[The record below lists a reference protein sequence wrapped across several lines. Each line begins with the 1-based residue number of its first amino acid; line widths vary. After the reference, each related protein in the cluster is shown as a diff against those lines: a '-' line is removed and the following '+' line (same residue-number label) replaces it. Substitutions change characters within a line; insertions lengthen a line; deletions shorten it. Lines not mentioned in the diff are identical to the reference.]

1 MNPTI
6 EQQHAIDMAMQGQ
19 SCKVT
24 AYAGAG
30 KTSTLKLIGNA
41 KYNQHGMYLAFNK
54 AIATEA
60 QSKFNH
66 NVKCKTFHSLA
77 YNSVPRWLTNKLKN
91 RRLMSNQLAY
101 RHNLENYH
109 VPVALVKQRGE
120 DDKKRLFNSKHMA
133 NAMLNAVGYFCRSNY
148 DSIQMAHVY
157 AALPDWMDDTYRAE
171 LANVLLPKAYDYWGD
186 ILNPTGVNKL
196 EHDHYLKYWALSNP
210 VINSDFILFDEAQDA
225 DPIMLNVL
233 SKQQAQVIY
242 VGDRHQQIYAF
253 RGAVNAM
260 QSLEIAETRLSQ
272 SFRFGENVAD
282 LANKILFNVLDETI
296 PLRGFE
302 QIDSS
307 VGNVRDEVADAF
319 IYRTNAAALSNMVEL
334 VKIGREPRLEVDT
347 ASLLKNIQDAQKVK
361 SGIKVHDGSVF
372 EGFSN
377 WEEVI
382 EYTEEVSGNDLKPL
396 VSLINSVG
404 EAALIEALMKSN
416 SSDFDC
422 VVTTAHKSK
431 GLEFNKVKLGGD
443 FFYKEAAAP
452 GEKVLSED
460 EARLLY
466 VAATRAKK
474 ELDISALN
482 PLFKA
487 IGYSTKTQPE
497 GRELCAQ

>member
-6 EQQHAIDMAMQGQ
+6 EQRHAIDMSMQGQ

-30 KTSTLKLIGNA
+30 KTSTLNLIGNA

-60 QSKFNH
+60 QCKFNH

-77 YNSVPRWLTNKLKN
+77 FNSVPRWLTNKLKN
-91 RRLMSNQLAY
+91 RRLMLNQLAY
-101 RHNLENYH
+101 RHDLENYH

-120 DDKKRLFNSKHMA
+120 DDKKRLFNSKRMA
-133 NAMLNAVGYFCRSNY
+133 TAMTNAVGYFCRSNY
-148 DSIQMAHVY
+148 NEIQLAHVY

-171 LANVLLPKAYDYWGD
+171 LANVLLPKAYDYWND
-186 ILNPTGVNKL
+186 VLHPTGVNRL

-272 SFRFGENVAD
+272 SFRFGENIAD

-302 QIDSS
+302 QIGSH
-307 VGNVRDEVADAF
+307 VGEVTDLVADAF

-334 VKIGREPRLEVDT
+334 VKLGREPRLEIDT
-347 ASLLKNIQDAQKVK
+347 SLLLKNIEDAKKVK
-361 SGIKVHDGSVF
+361 NGVKVHDGSVF
-372 EGFSN
+372 EGFSS
-377 WEEVI
+377 WEEVT
-382 EYTEEVSGNDLKPL
+382 EYTEEVKGNDLKPL
-396 VSLINSVG
+396 VSLIDKVG
-404 EAALIEALMKSN
+404 EAALIEALLKSN
-416 SSDFDC
+416 SSDYDC

-452 GEKVLSED
+452 GEKILTED

-487 IGYSTKTQPE
+487 IGYQTKIEAEVPV
-497 GRELCAQ
+497 LCAQ

>member
-6 EQQHAIDMAMQGQ
+6 EQQHAIDMALHGQ

-41 KYNQHGMYLAFNK
+41 KSNQYGMYLAFNK

-60 QSKFNH
+60 QSKFNQ

-91 RRLMSNQLAY
+91 RRLMSNQLAS
-101 RHNLENYH
+101 RHDLENYQ

-120 DDKKRLFNSKHMA
+120 DDQKRLFNSKRMA
-133 NAMLNAVGYFCRSNY
+133 TSMMNAVGYFCRSNY
-148 DSIQMAHVY
+148 NEIQLSQVY

-171 LANVLLPKAYDYWGD
+171 LANILLPKAHDYWND
-186 ILNPTGVNKL
+186 ILNPAGINRL

-210 VINSDFILFDEAQDA
+210 VINADFILFDEAQDA

-233 SKQQAQVIY
+233 SKQGAQVIY

-260 QSLEIAETRLSQ
+260 QSLDIAETRLSQ
-272 SFRFGENVAD
+272 SFRFGQNIAD
-282 LANKILFNVLDETI
+282 LANKILFNVLDEEI

-302 QIDSS
+302 RIDSQ
-307 VGNVRDEVADAF
+307 VGEVDDMVADAF
-319 IYRTNAAALSNMVEL
+319 IYRTNASALSNMVEL
-334 VKIGREPRLEVDT
+334 VKLGREPRLEVDT
-347 ASLLKNIQDAQKVK
+347 SSLIKNIEDAKK
-361 SGIKVHDGSVF
+361 LKAGIKLNDGSIF
-372 EGFSN
+372 EGFSD
-377 WEEVI
+377 WKEAAEYAEEVK
-382 EYTEEVSGNDLKPL
+382 GNNLKPL
-396 VSLINSVG
+396 ISLIEKVG
-404 EAALIEALMKSN
+404 ENVLIEALLKSS
-416 SSDFDC
+416 SSDYDC
-422 VVTTAHKSK
+422 IITTAHKSK

-443 FFYKEAAAP
+443 FFYKEATEP
-452 GEKVLSED
+452 GVPLISED

-474 ELDISALN
+474 ELDVTALN

-487 IGYSTKTQPE
+487 IGYNTKAE
-497 GRELCAQ
+497 VNALCVQ